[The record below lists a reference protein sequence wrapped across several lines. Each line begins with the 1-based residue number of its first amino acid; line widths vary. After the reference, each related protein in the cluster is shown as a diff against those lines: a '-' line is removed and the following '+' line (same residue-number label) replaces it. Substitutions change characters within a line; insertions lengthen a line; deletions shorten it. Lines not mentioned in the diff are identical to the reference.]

1 MRKRKPKKRA
11 ILPDVKYKEVL
22 VAKFINRMMMHG
34 KKMLATSIF
43 YDALEIVKNKVEG
56 VAEIETFKKALENV
70 TPLVEVRTR
79 RIGGANFPIP
89 QPVRDER
96 KLTLAI
102 RWMVS
107 AARKRSEKSFAE
119 RLAAEIILAAKLE
132 GAAVKMRTDAHR
144 MAEANKAFSHFR
156 F

>member
-1 MRKRKPKKRA
+1 MRKGRPKKRN
-11 ILPDVKYKEVL
+11 ILADAKYKDIL
-22 VAKFINRMMMHG
+22 VSKFINRMMLHG
-34 KKMLATSIF
+34 KKMLATNIF
-43 YDALEIVKNKVEG
+43 YDALDIVKVKVEG
-56 VAEIETFKKALENV
+56 VNELETFKRALDNV

-89 QPVRDER
+89 QHVRDER

-102 RWMVS
+102 RWTIN

-119 RLAAEIILAAKLE
+119 KLAAELILAAKLE
-132 GAAVKMRTDAHR
+132 GAAMKMKTDTHR
-144 MAEANKAFSHFR
+144 MAEANKAFSHFK

>member
-1 MRKRKPKKRA
+1 MRKRKPKKRN
-11 ILPDVKYKEVL
+11 ILPDVKYKDVL
-22 VAKFINRMMMHG
+22 VSKFVNRIMLNG

-43 YDALEIVKNKVEG
+43 YDALNIVKNKVEG
-56 VAEIETFKKALENV
+56 VSELETFKKALENV

-89 QPVRDER
+89 QQVRDER

-102 RWMVS
+102 RWLVN
-107 AARKRSEKSFAE
+107 AARKRNEKSFAE
-119 RLAAEIILAAKLE
+119 KLAAEFILAAKLE
-132 GAAVKMRTDAHR
+132 GAAVKTKTDTHR
-144 MAEANKAFSHFR
+144 MAEANKAFSHFK